1 MHRSKIPKHFRFMPP
16 PKGTRKPIFFLFFFF
31 CLSANAQSPLSTG
44 HTQIHLVDAATAPL
58 TGDNQQNIQLAELFL
73 NAGYFYKA
81 ISLCEQYTESDPV
94 LLAQKHLLL
103 AKVYD
108 RLLLEEHMLHHVG
121 LYRKYITRAFPN
133 KKIYESLYYAFL
145 SRYYNL
151 RMMADKGLHYSR
163 KSLQLWQD
171 NPADAHLVPGD
182 FIYLCQLFSARN
194 AGFSFDDKMY
204 YFQQV
209 NRLQATELSVDQI
222 NTRISASMFL
232 LDSATVYYYQH
243 KDQPHYHNAMADLMA
258 DMLEEAISSLDQQLG
273 FYNPYSARF
282 NLTAS
287 LVRLYQGDV
296 SMAIAA
302 AQGTIDRLTADGALD
317 RGAFSPSNFLL
328 VMANNYL
335 DMLYDIRYEQTGD
348 IRFLQDLEQVH
359 RNMDKV
365 WRLYM
370 ADRVNSDKQY
380 NQSAFWLNPY
390 PAFQRNYLRLYT
402 LTGEASYRAKYYNSA
417 ALAAKYAQP
426 GLSNST
432 GSLPD
437 RKAYEQVESALA
449 ELNMGNTR
457 ALADLSKR
465 SFNQYDQLV
474 KEITSFQ
481 RQKAALRRQEAIISF
496 SQLNQDPQDDLVVQI
511 ICHDRDTVWMLPMDK
526 LPDINLIST
535 IQAASPDDFSN
546 DSYQLYA
553 TIMKPVIE
561 YLSDDITDLI
571 IDKGTGQHRL
581 NFPLEL
587 LIIDLSAQRS
597 FKQLDY
603 LGQRYNITY
612 ASAVSPEKNARVEH
626 AITVF
631 VAENP
636 SLPPLVYKDK
646 FLKGLKEHYQVK
658 VIEGS
663 KSTRQALIQALEAD
677 PVLIIIAHGVTQEGI
692 PAHDG
697 FLHAED
703 IASLQ
708 SNCQLLAMVGS
719 QPEQDGGPIS
729 LTQAF
734 TRSGVEGMLMSHW
747 DTDEQASLMIIE
759 QWLHYLHAG
768 HSKSEALRKSQHDFL
783 QYASVHLSAPVHW
796 GAFSIMG
803 NNNPIALKE
812 SRQLHL
818 VLSGAMG
825 ALMLILILGQK
836 IARQRLR

>member
-1 MHRSKIPKHFRFMPP
+1 MHLFNIPNHFRFMPP

-31 CLSANAQSPLSTG
+31 CLSANAQTPSTTG
-44 HTQIHLVDAATAPL
+44 YTPIKLVDVATVPMV
-58 TGDNQQNIQLAELFL
+58 GDNQQTIQLAEHYL
-73 NAGYFYKA
+73 NTGYFYKA
-81 ISLCEQYTESDPV
+81 ISLSEQYADTDPV
-94 LLAQKHLLL
+94 LLAQKHLVL

-108 RLLLEEHMLHHVG
+108 RLLLEEHMLHHIG

-163 KSLQLWQD
+163 KSLQLWQE

-194 AGFSFDDKMY
+194 AGFSFADKMY

-209 NRLQATELSVDQI
+209 KQQQSAELSVDEI

-243 KDQPHYHNAMADLMA
+243 KDQPHYHNTMADLMA
-258 DMLEEAISSLDQQLG
+258 DILEEAIISLDQQLG
-273 FYNPYSARF
+273 IYNPYSARF

-287 LVRLYQGDV
+287 LVRLYQGN
-296 SMAIAA
+296 ITAA
-302 AQGTIDRLTADGALD
+302 VAAVQGTIDRLTADGTVD
-317 RGAFSPSNFLL
+317 QGTFSPSNFLL
-328 VMANNYL
+328 VMANHYL
-335 DMLYDIRYEQTGD
+335 DMLYELRYEQTGD
-348 IRFLQDLEQVH
+348 IRILHDLEQVH

-370 ADRVNSDKQY
+370 ADRVNSNKQY

-390 PAFQRNYLRLYT
+390 SAFQRNYLRLYT

-426 GLSNST
+426 GLSHRTST
-432 GSLPD
+432 LPD
-437 RKAYEQVESALA
+437 YKAYEQVESALA

-457 ALADLSKR
+457 VLTNLTNRRFK
-465 SFNQYDQLV
+465 QYDQLV
-474 KEITSFQ
+474 TDMAGFQ
-481 RQKAALRRQEAIISF
+481 QQKAALRRHQAIISF
-496 SQLNQDPQDDLVVQI
+496 SQLNQDQQGDLVVQI
-511 ICHDRDTVWMLPMDK
+511 ICHDRDTIWMIPIDK

-535 IQAASPDDFSN
+535 IQAASTDDFCN

-553 TIMKPVIE
+553 TMMQAVIE
-561 YLSDDITDLI
+561 YLSDDITDLV

-587 LIIDLSAQRS
+587 LITDLSAQRT
-597 FKQLDY
+597 FKQLEY

-612 ASAVSPEKNARVEH
+612 ASAVSPEKNTRNEH

-631 VAENP
+631 VAENQ

-646 FLKGLKEHYQVK
+646 FLKDLKEHYQVK
-658 VIEGS
+658 VIEGR
-663 KSTRQALIQALEAD
+663 KSTRQALVQALEED
-677 PVLIIIAHGVTQEGI
+677 PVLIIIAHGITKDGI
-692 PAHDG
+692 PVYDG

-703 IASLQ
+703 IAALQ

-719 QPEQDGGPIS
+719 QPELEGAPIS

-734 TRSGVEGMLMSHW
+734 TRAGVEGMLMSHW

-768 HSKSEALRKSQHDFL
+768 HTKSEALRKSQHDFL